1 MVVEN
6 TPLLPPSFWSTTVS
20 LKSEKLRQHP
30 SSVDIM
36 MVSME
41 GGEGYVGTGIARLA
55 GGSE

>member
-41 GGEGYVGTGIARLA
+41 GGEGYVGTGIA
-55 GGSE
+55 